1 MKETCTFS
9 PQDLKSPFV
18 WQILDSIEAGISILD
33 PQMRI
38 IAANAW
44 TRRLYSHHQPLEGKL
59 CYRVYQERDQACP
72 WCPVVRALET
82 ETTQRAEVPY
92 TREGEIQG
100 HLEITVYPLLDES
113 GRMEGVIQH
122 LQDISSRVQARQ
134 ELEAEK
140 ETFRLFADPTVN
152 WEYWISPQ
160 REIIYT
166 SPACQEV
173 TGYTPREFIQD
184 PDLLFRIVHPEDKA
198 LLQNHEELFL
208 PESHQCCQ
216 LQFRIINRKG
226 ELRWINHRCRPVFDS
241 RNNYQGRRVSHSD
254 ITKRKEAEEELR
266 LANRSLQL
274 LNLTNEVMDRTRSK
288 SELWVVVCSL
298 LVNLGNYVL
307 AWIGLAREEPEKLV
321 LPVAQAGFEPGY
333 LEEITVT
340 WDQSSTG
347 QGPTGRA
354 IRLGKPQVCQNI
366 LTDPRFQP
374 WREQA
379 QKYGYASSVALPL
392 IQEDQT
398 VGALNI
404 YSRKPEAFE
413 ARELEFLQRLADN
426 LAFGMQALDTWNMLK
441 QSESHLR
448 QAQHG
453 AGMGSW
459 TSDPAGNHIQL
470 SDEAYRV
477 LELPLDTPITQEI
490 ISLRVHPEDRERFYQ
505 EWKQAM
511 ESGRPFDNVHRLRV
525 GDKIKWV
532 RMCCEAQR
540 NGQGNVLN
548 RLGMVQ
554 DITQQKENEFKE
566 KELLEQLQQASKL
579 AALGTLVSSVGHEI
593 NNPNS
598 FIMLNTPMIQEA
610 WQDALPILE
619 EHSARHG
626 DFHLAGIPFSD
637 MSRHL
642 PGLLKGIIEGSQRIK
657 NIVADLKGFAGQN
670 SQLTFERVDLNQLVE
685 KALRLT
691 QHKISKHTDNFQVV
705 YGEDLPAISGDF
717 QKLEQVVMNLLL
729 NACQALNHRNE
740 AVTLRTRCDPQGEAV
755 LLEVEDEGC
764 GIDPRDQ
771 ERLLDPFFT
780 TRSREGGTGLGLS
793 ITSSI
798 VQDHGGLL
806 EYYSQPDQGTIFRVY
821 LPAAGMSDYMQN
833 HRHQAE
839 SKEQ

>member
-9 PQDLKSPFV
+9 SQDPGSPFF

-59 CYRVYQERDQACP
+59 CYRVYQERDRVCP

-92 TREGEIQG
+92 IREGETQG
-100 HLEITVYPLLDES
+100 YLEITVYPLLDES
-113 GRMEGVIQH
+113 GRMEGVIEH
-122 LQDISSRVQARQ
+122 VQDISPRVQARQ

-140 ETFRLFADPTVN
+140 EKFLLFADYTAN

-166 SPACQEV
+166 SPACQEF
-173 TGYTPREFIQD
+173 TGYTPREFMQD
-184 PDLLFRIVHPEDKA
+184 PDLLFRIVHPGDKS

-208 PESHQCCQ
+208 PGSQQYCE
-216 LQFRIINRKG
+216 LQFRIINRNG

-254 ITKRKEAEEELR
+254 ITQRKSAEGKLLERLKELNCLFEAAWIINQNYPIETGLENLVHVLPSGFRYQDQAWARIDYRDRIYTTGNYQETSRKIFRQGQVAPGEEVRITVGYVLKMPEQDLFLLEEARLLDSIAGFITNYLIRKEMESA
-266 LANRSLQL
+266 L
-274 LNLTNEVMDRTRSK
+274 LTSQEHLNS
-288 SELWVVVCSL
+288 
-298 LVNLGNYVL
+298 
-307 AWIGLAREEPEKLV
+307 I
-321 LPVAQAGFEPGY
+321 
-333 LEEITVT
+333 LEQI
-340 WDQSSTG
+340 
-347 QGPTGRA
+347 PA
-354 IRLGKPQVCQNI
+354 KIC
-366 LTDPRFQP
+366 RFQP
-374 WREQA
+374 DWTIEFINRACCEFFG
-379 QKYGYASSVALPL
+379 KSG
-392 IQEDQT
+392 QEL
-398 VGALNI
+398 VGTSFLDLVPPEKRGLVRRH
-404 YSRKPEAFE
+404 YS
-413 ARELEFLQRLADN
+413 
-426 LAFGMQALDTWNMLK
+426 
-441 QSESHLR
+441 
-448 QAQHG
+448 
-453 AGMGSW
+453 
-459 TSDPAGNHIQL
+459 
-470 SDEAYRV
+470 
-477 LELPLDTPITQEI
+477 
-490 ISLRVHPEDRERFYQ
+490 SLRRDKPATSYEQRVQGPDQRFYWQ
-505 EWKQAM
+505 YWMDKAI
-511 ESGRPFDNVHRLRV
+511 FDSRGSILAYQSV
-525 GDKIKWV
+525 GV
-532 RMCCEAQR
+532 
-540 NGQGNVLN
+540 
-548 RLGMVQ
+548 

-566 KELLEQLQQASKL
+566 KELLEQLQHASKL

-610 WQDALPILE
+610 WQDALPVLE
-619 EHSARHG
+619 EHAARHG

-637 MSRHL
+637 MRRHL

-657 NIVADLKGFAGQN
+657 NIVADLKNFAGQN
-670 SQLTFERVDLNQLVE
+670 SQLTFQRVDLNQVVE

-780 TRSREGGTGLGLS
+780 TRVQEGGTGLGLS

-798 VQDHGGLL
+798 VQDHGGRL
-806 EYYSQPDQGTIFRVY
+806 EYYSQPDQGTIFRAY
-821 LPAAGMSDYMQN
+821 LPAAEMSKYMQT